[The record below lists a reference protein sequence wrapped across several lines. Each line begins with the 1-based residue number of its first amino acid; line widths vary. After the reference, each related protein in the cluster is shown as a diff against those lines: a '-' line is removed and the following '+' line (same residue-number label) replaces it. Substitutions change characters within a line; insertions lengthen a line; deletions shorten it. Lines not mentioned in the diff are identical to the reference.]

1 MNLCVTYKCILL
13 FILFGF
19 VKCADKPEQHPVSSD
34 TDSDEEDNFEVTETS
49 EPPKGTEH
57 LELSKKPGK
66 MIFMKEN
73 ENGIVVPMEE
83 GDYKQ
88 IFEDPYKK
96 VYIFQKNLEMILCD
110 YKVIFQQISG
120 KPYAS
125 TLTYYRIN
133 NVFTIQHENGF
144 MLICHEEGKW
154 KVYLRSRSGYLN
166 LYTQDSEG
174 RYLELGENNYYI
186 SFGPRGFLRY
196 EFKIKLC
203 LRIN

>member
-1 MNLCVTYKCILL
+1 
-13 FILFGF
+13 
-19 VKCADKPEQHPVSSD
+19 
-34 TDSDEEDNFEVTETS
+34 
-49 EPPKGTEH
+49 
-57 LELSKKPGK
+57 
-66 MIFMKEN
+66 MIFMKKN
-73 ENGIVVPMEE
+73 EEGIIVPMDE

-110 YKVIFQQISG
+110 YKVIFNHRLG

-196 EFKIKLC
+196 EFKSDVNCSKVMFKDKLVWRRNSNEPCPSKINITLRKDIIVHFGDYYIIFVKKKGYKKSYKKAIIKSH
-203 LRIN
+203 RHK